1 MCLFK
6 HKRGGLGR
14 GVFLRQC
21 DRLAYPLLV
30 RRLSPRQVKVIL

>member
-14 GVFLRQC
+14 AASIVAR
-21 DRLAYPLLV
+21 
-30 RRLSPRQVKVIL
+30 SPELPFPRKAT